1 MKKDL
6 KTLNRS
12 LAIAIAA
19 AMTMTSVPSTLFA
32 ADFTDSD
39 VAVEAVEPE
48 ETEAPVD
55 VEEEPAAEEA
65 TEFSSDAEETEDVF
79 SDHVSEE
86 ATVDTADVQ
95 VGTPGTPAKVTGLY
109 IDTDKIDTDDDY
121 VYPPMLRW
129 NAVDGA
135 YKYEFAVTDAAGNEY
150 AEDAIIDSKTGKYV
164 LEYDYIDNADA
175 MPSYALDYLEGQHA
189 YKISADGSSCEY
201 VYADAEK
208 KVLLRSFSAGQT
220 YNIRVRAV
228 NRYQDP
234 AVPNAAAVDT
244 PGEWS
249 DSVSYTVPATKAAV
263 QLTNLRYASEDEDNL
278 YFAYDG
284 NVTDGYV
291 VGAYTSDPNYANIED
306 YKWVTK
312 WKDSNKTT
320 FSISKRNLESGKTY
334 YLRVINF
341 ANGKY
346 FTDAQGK
353 AVWSNVV
360 AFTYTAKQEDPLK
373 AITGLTMYS
382 ESANGYNFRFDP
394 VLEEDDDEWE
404 LQWSKDPNFVTD
416 VQRDDNGTYVSKYSM
431 ETGATYYVRAIT
443 YKDGIK
449 NREYGTP
456 SNIVTIVK
464 AKEPTAS
471 NLVLAEKKGYGYAF
485 KYTGNIKLPNS
496 GIQVWISKDPGFTNN
511 PSLTNLT
518 TYSDDE
524 DDDEDD
530 GEEQFTL
537 YSSYFEP
544 GYTYYVRIRPYSN
557 DSSLADY
564 NKADKTWYGAFSNTV
579 TVSPKVSDVHVSA
592 EVAST
597 SVALTANA
605 EDPSYA
611 TGYQFQKKVG
621 KKYQNL
627 GKTTDGIYTDKK
639 LTANTA
645 YTYRVR
651 AYYVS
656 EKTGKVSYGAW
667 KTYTT
672 LTWGGNLNLKAVAK
686 GKTSVKLT
694 WNKLKGAQG
703 YEVFRTVTDS
713 YGKSYSADQG
723 STNTYEKWT
732 LVKDIKKASAKTY
745 TVKRL
750 AAGQTYGFK
759 VRAYKVVNGKKYYI
773 ESEDNCTLDF
783 ELKIVS
789 RKQNANGTVRVKWSP
804 VYAGN
809 GYLIEKKNQDT
820 GVWEAYKTITKAATS
835 SFTFPAANGQSDSY
849 RIRAYKNGNPKTYTG
864 DYSVEVDPY
873 LAAPTG
879 VKATVNKAD
888 GSITVKW
895 NPVAGADYYE
905 VHRAT
910 RAAFKYDKDTKTYSY
925 GYTSRLQNWVVDANS
940 KYGYKISKE
949 KLTATTTT
957 DRKVSYVNG
966 DGIEQIRYEGPKAG
980 VKYYYFVVAVKNGTT
995 YQVKD
1000 SSNAIYSGN
1009 SAAAAATVTNVT
1021 VAKTKITSGKATKG
1035 KVTLKWKK
1043 VAGAAGYEV
1052 YRSTKKG
1059 SGYTKLAT
1067 ITKGSTVKLTDKTVK
1082 AGKKYYYKVRA
1093 YKTNEAGVDVYA
1105 AYSAVKT
1112 VKAK

>member
-55 VEEEPAAEEA
+55 VEEEPAVEEA
-65 TEFSSDAEETEDVF
+65 TEFSSDAAETEDVF

-109 IDTDKIDTDDDY
+109 IDTDKDY
-121 VYPPMLRW
+121 VSSPVLRW
-129 NAVDGA
+129 NTVEGA

-150 AEDAIIDSKTGKYV
+150 GYVSTDSKTGKYV
-164 LEYDYIDNADA
+164 FRYASKDWASA
-175 MPSYALDYLEGQHA
+175 MPSYDVTNLAGQYA
-189 YKISADGSSCEY
+189 YKIAADGSDYESI
-201 VYADAEK
+201 YADAEK
-208 KVLLRSFSAGQT
+208 KVLLKSLSAGQT

-234 AVPNAAAVDT
+234 ATPNAEAVET
-244 PGEWS
+244 VGEWS
-249 DSVSYTVPATKAAV
+249 DPVVYAVPATYAPV
-263 QLTNLRYASEDEDNL
+263 QLTNLRYASEDDDNL

-284 NVTDGYV
+284 AVTAGSV
-291 VGAYTSDPNYANIED
+291 HGQYTSDPDYANLYEWEWED
-306 YKWVTK
+306 AYA
-312 WKDSNKTT
+312 DASKTT
-320 FSISKRNLESGKTY
+320 LAISKSDLESGKTY
-334 YLRVINF
+334 YLRVINRV
-341 ANGKY
+341 NGNSL
-346 FTDAQGK
+346 TDAQGK
-353 AVWSNVV
+353 DVWSNVV
-360 AFTYTAKQEDPLK
+360 TFTYTAKQADPLK
-373 AITGLTMYS
+373 TITGLTMYNEGRDS
-382 ESANGYNFRFDP
+382 YSFRFDP
-394 VLEEDDDEWE
+394 VLEEDDKWE

-416 VQRDDNGTYVSKYSM
+416 VQSSAKGTDVSKYSM

-443 YKDGIK
+443 YKYGAKGI
-449 NREYGTP
+449 EYGTP

-471 NLVLAEKKGYGYAF
+471 NLVLAEKTEDGYVF

-496 GIQVWISKDPGFTNN
+496 GIQLWISKDPGFINN
-511 PSLTNLT
+511 PSLTKLRTN
-518 TYSDDE
+518 S
-524 DDDEDD
+524 D

-537 YSSYFEP
+537 YNSYFEP
-544 GYTYYVRIRPYSN
+544 GYTYYVRIRPYSE
-557 DSSLADY
+557 DSSLEDS
-564 NKADKTWYGAFSNTV
+564 NKADETWYGAFSNTV
-579 TVSPKVSDVHVSA
+579 TVSPKVSDVNVTA

-597 SVALTANA
+597 SITLTATA

-627 GKTTDGIYTDKK
+627 GKTTNGIYTDKK
-639 LTANTA
+639 LKPNTA

-672 LTWGGNLNLKAVAK
+672 LTWGGNLNVRAVAK

-723 STNTYEKWT
+723 RTNTYEKWT

-750 AAGQTYGFK
+750 AAGQDYRFK

-773 ESEDNCTLDF
+773 EDEDSCTLDF
-783 ELKIVS
+783 ALWIVS
-789 RKQNANGTVRVKWSP
+789 SKQNANGTLKLTWNP

-809 GYLIEKKNQDT
+809 GYLIEKKNRDT
-820 GVWEAYKTITKAATS
+820 GVWEAYKTITRAATS
-835 SFTFPAANGQSDSY
+835 SFTFPSANGQTDTY
-849 RIRAYKNGNPKTYTG
+849 RIRAYKNGNPKTYTE
-864 DYSVEVDPY
+864 DYSFEVDPY

-905 VHRAT
+905 VYRTT
-910 RAAFKYDKDTKTYSY
+910 RAASTYNKDTKTYSY
-925 GYTSRLQNWVVDANS
+925 SYGYANRLDNWVVDANS
-940 KYGYKISKE
+940 KYGYKVSDE
-949 KLTATTTT
+949 DLTATTTT
-957 DRKVSYVNG
+957 DRKVSYVSG
-966 DGIEQIRYEGPKAG
+966 DGIEQTWYEGPKAG
-980 VKYYYFVVAVKNGTT
+980 VKYYYYVVAVKNGTA
-995 YQVKD
+995 YAVKD
-1000 SSNAIYSGN
+1000 SGKTIESGN

-1093 YKTNEAGVDVYA
+1093 YKANEAGVDVYA
-1105 AYSAVKT
+1105 AYSAAKA

>member
-65 TEFSSDAEETEDVF
+65 TEFSSDAAETEDVF

-95 VGTPGTPAKVTGLY
+95 VGTPGTPAKVTGFY
-109 IDTDKIDTDDDY
+109 IDTDKDY
-121 VYPPMLRW
+121 VSSPMLRW
-129 NAVDGA
+129 NTVEGA

-150 AEDAIIDSKTGKYV
+150 AEDAIKDSKTGKYV
-164 LEYDYIDNADA
+164 LAYDYVNDTNAL
-175 MPSYALDYLEGQHA
+175 PSYALQTLASYSQHA
-189 YKISADGSSCEY
+189 YKISADGSSYEY

-249 DSVSYTVPATKAAV
+249 DPVSYTVPATKAPV

-284 NVTDGYV
+284 NVTDGNV
-291 VGAYTSDPNYANIED
+291 EGRYTSDPNYANLED
-306 YKWVTK
+306 WEWEDVYA
-312 WKDSNKTT
+312 DASDTT
-320 FSISKRNLESGKTY
+320 LAISKSDLESGKTY
-334 YLRVINF
+334 YLRVINRV
-341 ANGKY
+341 NDKY

-360 AFTYTAKQEDPLK
+360 AFTYTAKQADPLK
-373 AITGLTMYS
+373 TITGLTMYNEDRS
-382 ESANGYNFRFDP
+382 SYSFRFDP
-394 VLEEDDDEWE
+394 VLEKDDKWE

-416 VQRDDNGTYVSKYSM
+416 VQSSDKGTYVSKYSM

-443 YKDGIK
+443 YKYGTKGI
-449 NREYGTP
+449 EYGTP

-471 NLVLAEKKGYGYAF
+471 NLVLTEKTRDGYVF
-485 KYTGNIKLPNS
+485 KYTGNIKLPYS
-496 GIQVWISKDPGFTNN
+496 GIQLWISKDPGFTNN
-511 PSLTNLT
+511 PSLTKLRKN
-518 TYSDDE
+518 S
-524 DDDEDD
+524 D

-537 YSSYFEP
+537 YNSYFEP
-544 GYTYYVRIRPYSN
+544 GYTYYVRIRPYSE
-557 DSSLADY
+557 DSSLEDS
-564 NKADKTWYGAFSNTV
+564 NKADETWYGAFSNTV
-579 TVSPKVSDVHVSA
+579 TVSPKVSDVYVSA

-597 SVALTANA
+597 SITLTANA
-605 EDPSYA
+605 KDSYYA

-672 LTWGGNLNLKAVAK
+672 LTWGGNLNLQAVAK

-723 STNTYEKWT
+723 RTNTYEKWT

-750 AAGQTYGFK
+750 AAGQDYRFK

-773 ESEDNCTLDF
+773 EDEYSCTLDF
-783 ELKIVS
+783 EIGELS
-789 RKQNANGTVRVKWSP
+789 MKQNANGTVRVKWNP

-820 GVWEAYKTITKAATS
+820 GVWEVYKTITRAATS
-835 SFTFPAANGQSDSY
+835 SFTFPAANGQTDTY
-849 RIRAYKNGNPKTYTG
+849 RIRAYKNGNPKTYTE
-864 DYSVEVDPY
+864 DYSFEVNPY

-905 VHRAT
+905 VYRTT
-910 RAAFKYDKDTKTYSY
+910 RAAYAYNKDTKTYSY
-925 GYTSRLQNWVVDANS
+925 AYANKLDNWVVDANS
-940 KYGYKISKE
+940 KYGYKVSDE

-966 DGIEQIRYEGPKAG
+966 DGIEQTWYEGPKAG
-980 VKYYYFVVAVKNGTT
+980 VKYYYYVVAFKNGTA
-995 YQVKD
+995 YAVKD
-1000 SSNAIYSGN
+1000 SGNTIESGN

>member
-65 TEFSSDAEETEDVF
+65 TEFSSDAAETEDVF

-95 VGTPGTPAKVTGLY
+95 VGTPGTPAKVNGFY
-109 IDTDKIDTDDDY
+109 IDTDKDY
-121 VYPPMLRW
+121 VFSPMLRW
-129 NAVDGA
+129 NTVEGA
-135 YKYEFAVTDAAGNEY
+135 YKYEFAITDAAGNEY

-164 LEYDYIDNADA
+164 LEYDYTDYTYA
-175 MPSYALDYLEGQHA
+175 MPSYNLSNLEGQYA
-189 YKISADGSSCEY
+189 YKISADGSSYES

-208 KVLLRSFSAGQT
+208 KVLLKSLSAGQT

-249 DSVSYTVPATKAAV
+249 DPVSYTVPATKAPV

-284 NVTDGYV
+284 NVTNGYV
-291 VGAYTSDPNYANIED
+291 EGRYTSDPNYANIED
-306 YKWVTK
+306 WEWDYESTS
-312 WKDSNKTT
+312 DDDATLA
-320 FSISKRNLESGKTY
+320 ISKSKLESGKTY
-334 YLRVINF
+334 YLRVINY

-360 AFTYTAKQEDPLK
+360 AFTYTAKQADPLK
-373 AITGLTMYS
+373 TITGLTMYNEERS
-382 ESANGYNFRFDP
+382 SYSFRFDP
-394 VLEEDDDEWE
+394 VLEKDDKWE

-416 VQRDDNGTYVSKYSM
+416 VQSSDEGTYVSKYSM

-443 YKDGIK
+443 YKYGTKGI
-449 NREYGTP
+449 EYGTP

-471 NLVLAEKKGYGYAF
+471 NLVLAEKTEDGYVF

-496 GIQVWISKDPGFTNN
+496 GIQLWISKDPGFTNN
-511 PSLTNLT
+511 PSLTKLR
-518 TYSDDE
+518 TYS
-524 DDDEDD
+524 D

-537 YSSYFEP
+537 YNSYLEP
-544 GYTYYVRIRPYSN
+544 GYTYYVRIRPYSE
-557 DSSLADY
+557 DSSLKDS
-564 NKADKTWYGAFSNTV
+564 NKADETWYGAFSNTV
-579 TVSPKVSDVHVSA
+579 TVSPKVSDVYVSA

-605 EDPSYA
+605 KDSYYA

-621 KKYQNL
+621 KKYRNL
-627 GKTTDGIYTDKK
+627 GKTTNGIYTDKK
-639 LTANTA
+639 LKPNTA

-656 EKTGKVSYGAW
+656 EKTGKTSYGAW

-723 STNTYEKWT
+723 RTNTYEKWT

-750 AAGQTYGFK
+750 AAGQDYRFK

-773 ESEDNCTLDF
+773 EDEYSCTLDF
-783 ELKIVS
+783 EIGELS
-789 RKQNANGTVRVKWSP
+789 MKQNANGTVRVKWNP

-820 GVWEAYKTITKAATS
+820 GVWEAYKTITRAATS
-835 SFTFPAANGQSDSY
+835 SFTFPAANGQTDTY
-849 RIRAYKNGNPKTYTG
+849 RIRAYKNGNPKTYTE
-864 DYSVEVDPY
+864 DYSFEVDPY

-905 VHRAT
+905 VYRTT
-910 RAAFKYDKDTKTYSY
+910 RAAYAYNKDTKTYSY
-925 GYTSRLQNWVVDANS
+925 AYGNPLENWVVDANS
-940 KYGYKISKE
+940 KYGYKVSDE
-949 KLTATTTT
+949 DLTATTTT

-966 DGIEQIRYEGPKAG
+966 DGIEQTWYEGPKAG
-980 VKYYYFVVAVKNGTT
+980 VKYYYYVVAVKNGTA
-995 YQVKD
+995 YKVKD
-1000 SSNAIYSGN
+1000 SGNTIKSGN

-1021 VAKTKITSGKATKG
+1021 VAKTKITSGKARKG

-1093 YKTNEAGVDVYA
+1093 YKANEAGVDVYA
-1105 AYSAVKT
+1105 AYSAAKA

>member
-1 MKKDL
+1 
-6 KTLNRS
+6 
-12 LAIAIAA
+12 
-19 AMTMTSVPSTLFA
+19 
-32 ADFTDSD
+32 
-39 VAVEAVEPE
+39 
-48 ETEAPVD
+48 
-55 VEEEPAAEEA
+55 
-65 TEFSSDAEETEDVF
+65 
-79 SDHVSEE
+79 
-86 ATVDTADVQ
+86 
-95 VGTPGTPAKVTGLY
+95 
-109 IDTDKIDTDDDY
+109 
-121 VYPPMLRW
+121 
-129 NAVDGA
+129 
-135 YKYEFAVTDAAGNEY
+135 
-150 AEDAIIDSKTGKYV
+150 
-164 LEYDYIDNADA
+164 
-175 MPSYALDYLEGQHA
+175 
-189 YKISADGSSCEY
+189 
-201 VYADAEK
+201 
-208 KVLLRSFSAGQT
+208 
-220 YNIRVRAV
+220 
-228 NRYQDP
+228 
-234 AVPNAAAVDT
+234 
-244 PGEWS
+244 
-249 DSVSYTVPATKAAV
+249 
-263 QLTNLRYASEDEDNL
+263 
-278 YFAYDG
+278 
-284 NVTDGYV
+284 
-291 VGAYTSDPNYANIED
+291 
-306 YKWVTK
+306 
-312 WKDSNKTT
+312 
-320 FSISKRNLESGKTY
+320 
-334 YLRVINF
+334 
-341 ANGKY
+341 
-346 FTDAQGK
+346 
-353 AVWSNVV
+353 
-360 AFTYTAKQEDPLK
+360 
-373 AITGLTMYS
+373 
-382 ESANGYNFRFDP
+382 
-394 VLEEDDDEWE
+394 
-404 LQWSKDPNFVTD
+404 
-416 VQRDDNGTYVSKYSM
+416 M

-443 YKDGIK
+443 YKYGTKGI
-449 NREYGTP
+449 EYGTP

-471 NLVLAEKKGYGYAF
+471 NLVLTEKTRDGYVF
-485 KYTGNIKLPNS
+485 KYTGNIKLPYS
-496 GIQVWISKDPGFTNN
+496 GIQLWISKDPGFTNN
-511 PSLTNLT
+511 PSLTKLRKN
-518 TYSDDE
+518 S
-524 DDDEDD
+524 D

-537 YSSYFEP
+537 YNSYFEP
-544 GYTYYVRIRPYSN
+544 GYTYYVRIRPYSE
-557 DSSLADY
+557 DSSLEDS
-564 NKADKTWYGAFSNTV
+564 NKADETWYGAFSNTV
-579 TVSPKVSDVHVSA
+579 TVSPKVSDVYVSA

-597 SVALTANA
+597 SITLTANA
-605 EDPSYA
+605 KDSYYA

-656 EKTGKVSYGAW
+656 EKTGKTSYGAW

-723 STNTYEKWT
+723 RTNTYEKWT

-750 AAGQTYGFK
+750 AAGQDYRFK

-773 ESEDNCTLDF
+773 EDEYSCTLDF
-783 ELKIVS
+783 EIGELS
-789 RKQNANGTVRVKWSP
+789 MKQNANGTVRVKWNP

-820 GVWEAYKTITKAATS
+820 GVWEVYKTITRAATS
-835 SFTFPAANGQSDSY
+835 SFTFPAANGQTDTY
-849 RIRAYKNGNPKTYTG
+849 RIRAYKNGNPKTYTE
-864 DYSVEVDPY
+864 DYSFEVDPY

-905 VHRAT
+905 VYRTT
-910 RAAFKYDKDTKTYSY
+910 RAASTYNKDTKTYSY
-925 GYTSRLQNWVVDANS
+925 SYGYANRLDNWVVDANS
-940 KYGYKISKE
+940 KYGYKVSDE
-949 KLTATTTT
+949 DLTATTTT

-966 DGIEQIRYEGPKAG
+966 NGIEQTRYEGPKAG
-980 VKYYYFVVAVKNGTT
+980 VKYYYYVVAVKNGTA
-995 YQVKD
+995 YAVKD
-1000 SSNAIYSGN
+1000 SGKTIESGN

>member
-1 MKKDL
+1 D
-6 KTLNRS
+6 
-12 LAIAIAA
+12 
-19 AMTMTSVPSTLFA
+19 
-32 ADFTDSD
+32 
-39 VAVEAVEPE
+39 
-48 ETEAPVD
+48 
-55 VEEEPAAEEA
+55 
-65 TEFSSDAEETEDVF
+65 
-79 SDHVSEE
+79 
-86 ATVDTADVQ
+86 
-95 VGTPGTPAKVTGLY
+95 
-109 IDTDKIDTDDDY
+109 DK
-121 VYPPMLRW
+121 
-129 NAVDGA
+129 
-135 YKYEFAVTDAAGNEY
+135 
-150 AEDAIIDSKTGKYV
+150 
-164 LEYDYIDNADA
+164 
-175 MPSYALDYLEGQHA
+175 
-189 YKISADGSSCEY
+189 
-201 VYADAEK
+201 
-208 KVLLRSFSAGQT
+208 
-220 YNIRVRAV
+220 
-228 NRYQDP
+228 
-234 AVPNAAAVDT
+234 
-244 PGEWS
+244 
-249 DSVSYTVPATKAAV
+249 
-263 QLTNLRYASEDEDNL
+263 
-278 YFAYDG
+278 
-284 NVTDGYV
+284 
-291 VGAYTSDPNYANIED
+291 
-306 YKWVTK
+306 
-312 WKDSNKTT
+312 
-320 FSISKRNLESGKTY
+320 
-334 YLRVINF
+334 
-341 ANGKY
+341 
-346 FTDAQGK
+346 
-353 AVWSNVV
+353 
-360 AFTYTAKQEDPLK
+360 
-373 AITGLTMYS
+373 
-382 ESANGYNFRFDP
+382 
-394 VLEEDDDEWE
+394 WE

-416 VQRDDNGTYVSKYSM
+416 VQSSDKGTYVSKYSM

-443 YKDGIK
+443 YKYGAKGI
-449 NREYGTP
+449 EYGTP

-471 NLVLAEKKGYGYAF
+471 NLVLAEKTRDGYIF

-496 GIQVWISKDPGFTNN
+496 GIQLWISKDPGFTNN
-511 PSLTNLT
+511 PSLTKLRKN
-518 TYSDDE
+518 S
-524 DDDEDD
+524 D

-537 YSSYFEP
+537 YNSYFEP
-544 GYTYYVRIRPYSN
+544 GHTYYVRIRPYSE
-557 DSSLADY
+557 DSSLEDS
-564 NKADKTWYGAFSNTV
+564 NKADETWYGAFSNTV
-579 TVSPKVSDVHVSA
+579 TVSPKVSDVNVTA

-597 SVALTANA
+597 SVALTATA

-645 YTYRVR
+645 YSYRVR

-723 STNTYEKWT
+723 RTNTYEKWT

-750 AAGQTYGFK
+750 AAGQDYRFK

-773 ESEDNCTLDF
+773 ESEDSCTLDF
-783 ELKIVS
+783 ALWIVS
-789 RKQNANGTVRVKWSP
+789 SKQNANGTLKLTWNP

-820 GVWEAYKTITKAATS
+820 GVWEAYKTITRAATS
-835 SFTFPAANGQSDSY
+835 SFTFPAANGQTDTY
-849 RIRAYKNGNPKTYTG
+849 RIRAYKNGNPKTYTE
-864 DYSVEVDPY
+864 DYSFEVDPY

-905 VHRAT
+905 VYRTT
-910 RAAFKYDKDTKTYSY
+910 RAASTYNKDTKTYSY
-925 GYTSRLQNWVVDANS
+925 SYGYANRLDNWVVDANS
-940 KYGYKISKE
+940 KYGYKVSDE

-966 DGIEQIRYEGPKAG
+966 NGIEQTWYEGPKAG
-980 VKYYYFVVAVKNGTT
+980 VKYYYYVVAVKNGTA
-995 YQVKD
+995 YAVKD
-1000 SSNAIYSGN
+1000 SGKTIESGN

>member
-55 VEEEPAAEEA
+55 VEEEPAVEEA

-109 IDTDKIDTDDDY
+109 VDTVDTDKDD
-121 VYPPMLRW
+121 VYSPMLRW

-150 AEDAIIDSKTGKYV
+150 AEDAIKDSKTGKYV

-189 YKISADGSSCEY
+189 YKISADGFSYESA
-201 VYADAEK
+201 YADAEK

-234 AVPNAAAVDT
+234 ATPNAEAVET
-244 PGEWS
+244 VGEWS
-249 DSVSYTVPATKAAV
+249 DPVSYTVPATKAPV

-284 NVTDGYV
+284 NVTEGYV
-291 VGAYTSDPNYANIED
+291 VGAYTSDPNYANLEVGE
-306 YKWVTK
+306 WVYESTSA
-312 WKDSNKTT
+312 DHATLA
-320 FSISKRNLESGKTY
+320 ISKSDLESGKTY
-334 YLRVINF
+334 YLRVINY

-353 AVWSNVV
+353 EVWSNVV
-360 AFTYTAKQEDPLK
+360 AFTYTAKQADPLK
-373 AITGLTMYS
+373 TITGLTLYNEEVSGYS
-382 ESANGYNFRFDP
+382 FRFDP
-394 VLEEDDDEWE
+394 VLEKDDKWE

-416 VQRDDNGTYVSKYSM
+416 VQSSDNGTYVSKYFM

-443 YKDGIK
+443 YKYGIK

-471 NLVLAEKKGYGYAF
+471 NLVLAEKKGYGYVF

-496 GIQVWISKDPGFTNN
+496 GIQMWISKDPGFTNN

-518 TYSDDE
+518 TYFVDE

-557 DSSLADY
+557 DSSLKDS
-564 NKADKTWYGAFSNTV
+564 NKADETWYGAFSNTV
-579 TVSPKVSDVHVSA
+579 TVSPKVSDVYVSA

-627 GKTTDGIYTDKK
+627 GKNTDGVYTDKK
-639 LTANTA
+639 LKPNTA

-672 LTWGGNLNLKAVAK
+672 LTWGGTLYVRAVAK

-703 YEVFRTVTDS
+703 YEVLRTVTDS
-713 YGKSYSADQG
+713 FGKSYSADQG
-723 STNTYEKWT
+723 RTNSYEKWI

-750 AAGQTYGFK
+750 AAGQNYRFK

-773 ESEDNCTLDF
+773 ESEDYCTLDF
-783 ELKIVS
+783 ELQIVS

-820 GVWEAYKTITKAATS
+820 DVWEAYKTITKAATS
-835 SFTFPAANGQSDSY
+835 SFTFPAANGQSDFY

-864 DYSVEVDPY
+864 DYEFRVDPY

-905 VHRAT
+905 VYRTT
-910 RAAFKYDKDTKTYSY
+910 RAASTYNKDTKTYSY
-925 GYTSRLQNWVVDANS
+925 PYGDELDNWVVDANS

-980 VKYYYFVVAVKNGTT
+980 VKYYYYVVAVKNGTA

-1000 SSNAIYSGN
+1000 SGKTIESGN

-1021 VAKTKITSGKATKG
+1021 VAKTKITSGKARKG

>member
-1 MKKDL
+1 MGWA
-6 KTLNRS
+6 S
-12 LAIAIAA
+12 
-19 AMTMTSVPSTLFA
+19 
-32 ADFTDSD
+32 
-39 VAVEAVEPE
+39 
-48 ETEAPVD
+48 
-55 VEEEPAAEEA
+55 
-65 TEFSSDAEETEDVF
+65 
-79 SDHVSEE
+79 
-86 ATVDTADVQ
+86 
-95 VGTPGTPAKVTGLY
+95 
-109 IDTDKIDTDDDY
+109 
-121 VYPPMLRW
+121 
-129 NAVDGA
+129 
-135 YKYEFAVTDAAGNEY
+135 
-150 AEDAIIDSKTGKYV
+150 
-164 LEYDYIDNADA
+164 A
-175 MPSYALDYLEGQHA
+175 MPSYDVTDLAGQYA
-189 YKISADGSSCEY
+189 YKIAADGSDYESI
-201 VYADAEK
+201 YADAEK
-208 KVLLRSFSAGQT
+208 KVLLKSLSAGQT

-234 AVPNAAAVDT
+234 ATPNAEAVET
-244 PGEWS
+244 VGEWS
-249 DSVSYTVPATKAAV
+249 DPVAYAVPATYAPV
-263 QLTNLRYASEDEDNL
+263 QLTNLRYASEDDDNL

-284 NVTDGYV
+284 AVTAGSV
-291 VGAYTSDPNYANIED
+291 HGQYTSDPDYANLYEWEWED
-306 YKWVTK
+306 VYA
-312 WKDSNKTT
+312 DASKTT
-320 FSISKRNLESGKTY
+320 LAISKSDLESGKTY
-334 YLRVINF
+334 YLRVINRV
-341 ANGKY
+341 NGNSL
-346 FTDAQGK
+346 TDAQGK
-353 AVWSNVV
+353 DVWSNVI
-360 AFTYTAKQEDPLK
+360 AFTYTAKQADPLK
-373 AITGLTMYS
+373 TITGLTMYKEDQYS
-382 ESANGYNFRFDP
+382 YSFRFDP
-394 VLEEDDDEWE
+394 VLEGDDHWE

-416 VQRDDNGTYVSKYSM
+416 VYRDDDNGTYVSKYSM

-443 YKDGIK
+443 YKYGAKGI
-449 NREYGTP
+449 EYGTP

-471 NLVLAEKKGYGYAF
+471 NLVLAEKTEDGYVF
-485 KYTGNIKLPNS
+485 KYTGNIKLQNS
-496 GIQVWISKDPGFTNN
+496 GIQLWISKDPGFTNN
-511 PSLTNLT
+511 PSLTKLRTN
-518 TYSDDE
+518 S
-524 DDDEDD
+524 D

-537 YSSYFEP
+537 YNSYFEP
-544 GYTYYVRIRPYSN
+544 GYTYYVRIRPYSE
-557 DSSLADY
+557 DSSLEDS
-564 NKADKTWYGAFSNTV
+564 NKADETWYGAFSNTV
-579 TVSPKVSDVHVSA
+579 TVSPKVSDVNVTA

-597 SVALTANA
+597 SITLTANA
-605 EDPSYA
+605 EDFYYA

-627 GKTTDGIYTDKK
+627 GKTTNGIYTDKK
-639 LTANTA
+639 LKPNTA

-672 LTWGGNLNLKAVAK
+672 LTWGGNLNVRAVAK

-723 STNTYEKWT
+723 RTNTYEKWT

-750 AAGQTYGFK
+750 AAGQDYRFK

-773 ESEDNCTLDF
+773 ESEDSCTLDF
-783 ELKIVS
+783 ALWIVS
-789 RKQNANGTVRVKWSP
+789 SKQNANGTLKLTWNP

-820 GVWEAYKTITKAATS
+820 GVWEAYKTITRAATS
-835 SFTFPAANGQSDSY
+835 SFTFPAANGQTDTY
-849 RIRAYKNGNPKTYTG
+849 RIRAYKNGNPKTYTE
-864 DYSVEVDPY
+864 DYSFEVDPY

-905 VHRAT
+905 VYRTT
-910 RAAFKYDKDTKTYSY
+910 RAASTYNKDTKTYSY
-925 GYTSRLQNWVVDANS
+925 SYGYANRLDNWVVDANS
-940 KYGYKISKE
+940 KYGYKVSDE
-949 KLTATTTT
+949 DLTATTTT

-966 DGIEQIRYEGPKAG
+966 NGIEQTWYEGPKAG
-980 VKYYYFVVAVKNGTT
+980 VKYYYYVVAVKNGTA
-995 YQVKD
+995 YAVKD
-1000 SSNAIYSGN
+1000 SGKTIESGN

-1093 YKTNEAGVDVYA
+1093 YKANEAGVDVYA
-1105 AYSAVKT
+1105 AYSAAKA

>member
-95 VGTPGTPAKVTGLY
+95 VGTPGTPAKVNGFY
-109 IDTDKIDTDDDY
+109 IDTDKDY
-121 VYPPMLRW
+121 VFSPMLRW
-129 NAVDGA
+129 NTVEGA
-135 YKYEFAVTDAAGNEY
+135 YKYEFAITDAAGNEY

-164 LEYDYIDNADA
+164 LEYDYTDYTYA
-175 MPSYALDYLEGQHA
+175 MPSYNLSNLEGQYA
-189 YKISADGSSCEY
+189 YKISADGSSYES

-208 KVLLRSFSAGQT
+208 KVLLKSLSAGQT

-249 DSVSYTVPATKAAV
+249 DPVSYTVPATKAPV
-263 QLTNLRYASEDEDNL
+263 QLTNLRYASEDEDKL
-278 YFAYDG
+278 YFAFDG
-284 NVTDGYV
+284 NVTNGYV
-291 VGAYTSDPNYANIED
+291 EGRYTSDPNYANIED
-306 YKWVTK
+306 WEWDYESTS
-312 WKDSNKTT
+312 DDDATLA
-320 FSISKRNLESGKTY
+320 ISKSKLESGKTY
-334 YLRVINF
+334 YLRVINY

-373 AITGLTMYS
+373 TITGLTMYNEERS
-382 ESANGYNFRFDP
+382 SYSFRFDP
-394 VLEEDDDEWE
+394 VLEKDDKWE

-416 VQRDDNGTYVSKYSM
+416 VQSSDEGTYVSKYSM

-443 YKDGIK
+443 YKYGTKGI
-449 NREYGTP
+449 EYGTP

-471 NLVLAEKKGYGYAF
+471 NLVLAEKTRDGYVF

-496 GIQVWISKDPGFTNN
+496 GIQLWISKDPGFTNN
-511 PSLTNLT
+511 PSLTKLR
-518 TYSDDE
+518 TYS
-524 DDDEDD
+524 D

-537 YSSYFEP
+537 YNSYLEP
-544 GYTYYVRIRPYSN
+544 GYTYYVRIRPYSE
-557 DSSLADY
+557 DSSLKDS
-564 NKADKTWYGAFSNTV
+564 NKADETWYGAFSNTV
-579 TVSPKVSDVHVSA
+579 TVSPKVSDVYVSA

-597 SVALTANA
+597 SITLTANA
-605 EDPSYA
+605 KDSYYA

-621 KKYQNL
+621 KKYRNL
-627 GKTTDGIYTDKK
+627 GKTTNGIYTDKK

-672 LTWGGNLNLKAVAK
+672 LTWGGNLNLQAVAK

-723 STNTYEKWT
+723 RTNTYEKWT

-750 AAGQTYGFK
+750 AAGQDYRFK

-773 ESEDNCTLDF
+773 EDEYSCTLDF
-783 ELKIVS
+783 EIGELS
-789 RKQNANGTVRVKWSP
+789 MKQNANGTVRVKWNP

-820 GVWEAYKTITKAATS
+820 GVWEAYKTITRAATS
-835 SFTFPAANGQSDSY
+835 SFTFPAANGQTDTY
-849 RIRAYKNGNPKTYTG
+849 RIRAYKNGNPKTYTE
-864 DYSVEVDPY
+864 DYSFEVDPY

-905 VHRAT
+905 VYRTT
-910 RAAFKYDKDTKTYSY
+910 RAAYAYNKDTKTYSY
-925 GYTSRLQNWVVDANS
+925 AYANKLDNWVIDANS
-940 KYGYKISKE
+940 KYGYKVSDE

-966 DGIEQIRYEGPKAG
+966 DGIEQTWYEGPKAG
-980 VKYYYFVVAVKNGTT
+980 VKYYYYVVAFKNGTA
-995 YQVKD
+995 YAVKD
-1000 SSNAIYSGN
+1000 SGNTIESGN

-1021 VAKTKITSGKATKG
+1021 VAKTKITSSKARKG

>member
-1 MKKDL
+1 M
-6 KTLNRS
+6 
-12 LAIAIAA
+12 A
-19 AMTMTSVPSTLFA
+19 
-32 ADFTDSD
+32 
-39 VAVEAVEPE
+39 
-48 ETEAPVD
+48 
-55 VEEEPAAEEA
+55 
-65 TEFSSDAEETEDVF
+65 
-79 SDHVSEE
+79 
-86 ATVDTADVQ
+86 
-95 VGTPGTPAKVTGLY
+95 
-109 IDTDKIDTDDDY
+109 
-121 VYPPMLRW
+121 
-129 NAVDGA
+129 
-135 YKYEFAVTDAAGNEY
+135 
-150 AEDAIIDSKTGKYV
+150 
-164 LEYDYIDNADA
+164 
-175 MPSYALDYLEGQHA
+175 
-189 YKISADGSSCEY
+189 
-201 VYADAEK
+201 
-208 KVLLRSFSAGQT
+208 
-220 YNIRVRAV
+220 
-228 NRYQDP
+228 
-234 AVPNAAAVDT
+234 
-244 PGEWS
+244 
-249 DSVSYTVPATKAAV
+249 
-263 QLTNLRYASEDEDNL
+263 
-278 YFAYDG
+278 
-284 NVTDGYV
+284 
-291 VGAYTSDPNYANIED
+291 
-306 YKWVTK
+306 
-312 WKDSNKTT
+312 
-320 FSISKRNLESGKTY
+320 ISKSDLESGKTY
-334 YLRVINF
+334 YLRVINRV
-341 ANGKY
+341 NGNSL
-346 FTDAQGK
+346 TDAQGK
-353 AVWSNVV
+353 DVWSNVI
-360 AFTYTAKQEDPLK
+360 AFTYTAKQADPLK
-373 AITGLTMYS
+373 TITGLTMYKEDQYS
-382 ESANGYNFRFDP
+382 YSFRFDP
-394 VLEEDDDEWE
+394 VLEGDDHWE

-416 VQRDDNGTYVSKYSM
+416 VYRDDDNGTYVSKYSM

-443 YKDGIK
+443 YKYGAKGI
-449 NREYGTP
+449 EYGTP

-471 NLVLAEKKGYGYAF
+471 NLVLAEKTEDGYVF
-485 KYTGNIKLPNS
+485 KYTGNIKLQNS
-496 GIQVWISKDPGFTNN
+496 GIQLWISKDPGFTNN
-511 PSLTNLT
+511 PSLTKLRTN
-518 TYSDDE
+518 S
-524 DDDEDD
+524 D

-537 YSSYFEP
+537 YNSYFEP
-544 GYTYYVRIRPYSN
+544 GYTYYVRIRPYSE
-557 DSSLADY
+557 DSSLEDS
-564 NKADKTWYGAFSNTV
+564 NKADETWYGAFSNTV
-579 TVSPKVSDVHVSA
+579 TVSPKVSDVNVTA

-597 SVALTANA
+597 SITLTANA
-605 EDPSYA
+605 EDFYYA

-627 GKTTDGIYTDKK
+627 GKTTNGIYTDKK
-639 LTANTA
+639 LKPNTA

-656 EKTGKVSYGAW
+656 EKTGKTSYGAW

-672 LTWGGNLNLKAVAK
+672 LTWGGNLNVRAVAK

-723 STNTYEKWT
+723 RTNTYEKWT

-750 AAGQTYGFK
+750 AAGQDYRFK

-773 ESEDNCTLDF
+773 EDEDSCTLDF
-783 ELKIVS
+783 ALWTVS
-789 RKQNANGTVRVKWSP
+789 SKQNANGTLKLTWNP

-820 GVWEAYKTITKAATS
+820 GVWEAYKTITRAATS
-835 SFTFPAANGQSDSY
+835 SFTFPAANGQTDTY
-849 RIRAYKNGNPKTYTG
+849 RIRAYKNGNPKTYTE
-864 DYSVEVDPY
+864 DYSFEVDPY

-905 VHRAT
+905 VYRTT
-910 RAAFKYDKDTKTYSY
+910 RAAYAYNKDTKTYLY
-925 GYTSRLQNWVVDANS
+925 ANANPLDNWVVDANS
-940 KYGYKISKE
+940 KYGYKISDE
-949 KLTATTTT
+949 DLTATTTT

-966 DGIEQIRYEGPKAG
+966 NGIEQTWYEGPKAG
-980 VKYYYFVVAVKNGTT
+980 VKYYYYVVAVKNGTA
-995 YQVKD
+995 YKVKD
-1000 SSNAIYSGN
+1000 SGYTIESGN

-1093 YKTNEAGVDVYA
+1093 YKANEAGVDVYA

>member
-109 IDTDKIDTDDDY
+109 IDTDKDY
-121 VYPPMLRW
+121 VHFPTLCW
-129 NAVDGA
+129 NTVEGA

-150 AEDAIIDSKTGKYV
+150 GYVSTDSKTGKYV
-164 LEYDYIDNADA
+164 FRYASMGWASA
-175 MPSYALDYLEGQHA
+175 MPSYDVTNLAGQYA
-189 YKISADGSSCEY
+189 YKIAADGSDYESI
-201 VYADAEK
+201 YADAEK
-208 KVLLRSFSAGQT
+208 KVLLKSLSAGQT

-234 AVPNAAAVDT
+234 ATPNAEAVET
-244 PGEWS
+244 VGEWS
-249 DSVSYTVPATKAAV
+249 DPVAYAVPATYAPV
-263 QLTNLRYASEDEDNL
+263 QLTNLRYASEDDDNL

-284 NVTDGYV
+284 AVTAGSV
-291 VGAYTSDPNYANIED
+291 HGQYTSDPDYANLYEGEWED
-306 YKWVTK
+306 VYA
-312 WKDSNKTT
+312 DASKTT
-320 FSISKRNLESGKTY
+320 LAISKSDLESGKTY
-334 YLRVINF
+334 YLRVINRV
-341 ANGKY
+341 NGNSL
-346 FTDAQGK
+346 TDAQGK
-353 AVWSNVV
+353 DVWSNVI
-360 AFTYTAKQEDPLK
+360 AFTYTAKQADPLK
-373 AITGLTMYS
+373 TITGLTMYKEDQYS
-382 ESANGYNFRFDP
+382 YSFRFDP
-394 VLEEDDDEWE
+394 VLEEDDHWE

-416 VQRDDNGTYVSKYSM
+416 VYRDDDNGTYVSKYSM

-443 YKDGIK
+443 YKYGAKGI
-449 NREYGTP
+449 EYGTP

-471 NLVLAEKKGYGYAF
+471 NLVLAEKTEDGYVF
-485 KYTGNIKLPNS
+485 KYTGNIKLQNS
-496 GIQVWISKDPGFTNN
+496 GIQLWVSKDPGFTNN
-511 PSLTNLT
+511 LSLTKQPI
-518 TYSDDE
+518 YFDDE
-524 DDDEDD
+524 
-530 GEEQFTL
+530 EQVTL
-537 YSSYFEP
+537 DNSELEP

-557 DSSLADY
+557 DNSLADF
-564 NKADKTWYGAFSNTV
+564 NKADPTWYGAFSNTV
-579 TVSPKVSDVHVSA
+579 TVSPKVSDVRIDA

-597 SVALTANA
+597 SITLTANA
-605 EDPSYA
+605 QDSSYA

-621 KKYQNL
+621 KKYRNL
-627 GKTTDGIYTDKK
+627 GKTTNGIYTDKK
-639 LTANTA
+639 LKPNTA

-656 EKTGKVSYGAW
+656 EKTGKTSYGAW

-703 YEVFRTVTDS
+703 YEVLRTVTDS
-713 YGKSYSADQG
+713 YGKSFSADQG

-750 AAGQTYGFK
+750 AAGQDYGFK

-773 ESEDNCTLDF
+773 EGEDSCTLDF
-783 ELKIVS
+783 ALRIVS
-789 RKQNANGTVRVKWSP
+789 KKQNANGTLKLTWNP

-809 GYLIEKKNQDT
+809 GYLIEKQNRDT
-820 GVWEAYKTITKAATS
+820 DVWEAYKTITRAATS
-835 SFTFPAANGQSDSY
+835 SFTFPAANGQTDYY
-849 RIRAYKNGNPKTYTG
+849 RIRAYKNGNPKTYTSA
-864 DYSVEVDPY
+864 YEFRVNPY

-905 VHRAT
+905 VYRTT
-910 RAAFKYDKDTKTYSY
+910 RAAYGYDKDTKTYLY
-925 GYTSRLQNWVVDANS
+925 ANANPLDNWVVDANS
-940 KYGYKISKE
+940 KYGYKISDE
-949 KLTATTTT
+949 DLTATTTT
-957 DRKVSYVNG
+957 DRKVSYVSG
-966 DGIEQIRYEGPKAG
+966 DGIEQTRYEGPKAG
-980 VKYYYFVVAVKNGTT
+980 VKYYYYVVAVKNGTA
-995 YQVKD
+995 YAVKD
-1000 SSNAIYSGN
+1000 SGKTIESGN

>member
-65 TEFSSDAEETEDVF
+65 TEFSSDAAETEDVF

-109 IDTDKIDTDDDY
+109 IDTDKDY
-121 VYPPMLRW
+121 VHSPTLRW
-129 NAVDGA
+129 NTVEGA

-150 AEDAIIDSKTGKYV
+150 GYVSTDSKTGKYV
-164 LEYDYIDNADA
+164 FRYASMGWASA
-175 MPSYALDYLEGQHA
+175 MPSYDVTDLAGQYA
-189 YKISADGSSCEY
+189 YKIAADGSDYESI
-201 VYADAEK
+201 YADAEK
-208 KVLLRSFSAGQT
+208 KVLLKSLSAGQT

-234 AVPNAAAVDT
+234 ATPNAEAVET
-244 PGEWS
+244 VGEWS
-249 DSVSYTVPATKAAV
+249 DPVAYAVPATYAPV
-263 QLTNLRYASEDEDNL
+263 QLTNLRYASEDDDNL

-284 NVTDGYV
+284 AVTAGSV
-291 VGAYTSDPNYANIED
+291 HGQYTSDPDYANLYEWEWED
-306 YKWVTK
+306 VYA
-312 WKDSNKTT
+312 DASKTT
-320 FSISKRNLESGKTY
+320 LAISKSDLESGKTY
-334 YLRVINF
+334 YLRVINRV
-341 ANGKY
+341 NGNSL
-346 FTDAQGK
+346 TDAQGK
-353 AVWSNVV
+353 DVWSNVV
-360 AFTYTAKQEDPLK
+360 TFTYTAKQADPLK
-373 AITGLTMYS
+373 TITGLTMYKEDQYS
-382 ESANGYNFRFDP
+382 YSFRFDP
-394 VLEEDDDEWE
+394 VLEGDDHWE

-416 VQRDDNGTYVSKYSM
+416 VYRDDDNGTYVSKYSM

-443 YKDGIK
+443 YKYGAKGI
-449 NREYGTP
+449 EYGTP

-471 NLVLAEKKGYGYAF
+471 NLVLAEKTEDGYVF
-485 KYTGNIKLPNS
+485 KYTGNIKLQNS
-496 GIQVWISKDPGFTNN
+496 GIQLWISKDPGFTNN
-511 PSLTNLT
+511 PSLTKLRTN
-518 TYSDDE
+518 S
-524 DDDEDD
+524 D

-537 YSSYFEP
+537 YNSYFEP
-544 GYTYYVRIRPYSN
+544 GYTYYVRIRPYSE
-557 DSSLADY
+557 DSSLEDS
-564 NKADKTWYGAFSNTV
+564 NKADETWYGAFSNTV
-579 TVSPKVSDVHVSA
+579 TVSPKVSDVNVTA

-597 SVALTANA
+597 SITLTANA
-605 EDPSYA
+605 EDFYYA

-627 GKTTDGIYTDKK
+627 GKTTNGIYTDKK
-639 LTANTA
+639 LKPNTA

-656 EKTGKVSYGAW
+656 EKTGKTSYGAW

-672 LTWGGNLNLKAVAK
+672 LTWGGNLNVRAVAK

-723 STNTYEKWT
+723 RTNTYEKWT

-750 AAGQTYGFK
+750 AAGQDYRFK

-773 ESEDNCTLDF
+773 EDEDSCTLDF
-783 ELKIVS
+783 ALWTVS
-789 RKQNANGTVRVKWSP
+789 SKQNANGTLKLTWNP

-820 GVWEAYKTITKAATS
+820 DVWEAYKTITRAATS
-835 SFTFPAANGQSDSY
+835 SFTFPAANGQTDTY
-849 RIRAYKNGNPKTYTG
+849 RIRAYKNGNPKTYTE
-864 DYSVEVDPY
+864 DYSFEVDPY

-905 VHRAT
+905 VYRTT
-910 RAAFKYDKDTKTYSY
+910 RAASTYNKDTKTYSY
-925 GYTSRLQNWVVDANS
+925 SYGYANRLDNWVVDANS
-940 KYGYKISKE
+940 KYGYKVSDE
-949 KLTATTTT
+949 DLTATTTT

-966 DGIEQIRYEGPKAG
+966 NGIEQTWYEGPKAG
-980 VKYYYFVVAVKNGTT
+980 VKYYYYVVAVKNGTA
-995 YQVKD
+995 YAVKD
-1000 SSNAIYSGN
+1000 SGKTIESGN

-1093 YKTNEAGVDVYA
+1093 YKANEAGVDVYA
-1105 AYSAVKT
+1105 AYSAAKA

>member
-1 MKKDL
+1 M
-6 KTLNRS
+6 
-12 LAIAIAA
+12 A
-19 AMTMTSVPSTLFA
+19 
-32 ADFTDSD
+32 
-39 VAVEAVEPE
+39 
-48 ETEAPVD
+48 
-55 VEEEPAAEEA
+55 
-65 TEFSSDAEETEDVF
+65 
-79 SDHVSEE
+79 
-86 ATVDTADVQ
+86 
-95 VGTPGTPAKVTGLY
+95 
-109 IDTDKIDTDDDY
+109 
-121 VYPPMLRW
+121 
-129 NAVDGA
+129 
-135 YKYEFAVTDAAGNEY
+135 
-150 AEDAIIDSKTGKYV
+150 
-164 LEYDYIDNADA
+164 
-175 MPSYALDYLEGQHA
+175 
-189 YKISADGSSCEY
+189 
-201 VYADAEK
+201 
-208 KVLLRSFSAGQT
+208 
-220 YNIRVRAV
+220 
-228 NRYQDP
+228 
-234 AVPNAAAVDT
+234 
-244 PGEWS
+244 
-249 DSVSYTVPATKAAV
+249 
-263 QLTNLRYASEDEDNL
+263 
-278 YFAYDG
+278 
-284 NVTDGYV
+284 
-291 VGAYTSDPNYANIED
+291 
-306 YKWVTK
+306 
-312 WKDSNKTT
+312 
-320 FSISKRNLESGKTY
+320 ISKSDLESGKTY
-334 YLRVINF
+334 YLRVINRV
-341 ANGKY
+341 NGNSL
-346 FTDAQGK
+346 TDAQGK
-353 AVWSNVV
+353 DVWSNVI
-360 AFTYTAKQEDPLK
+360 AFTYTAKQADPLK
-373 AITGLTMYS
+373 TITGLTMYKEDQYS
-382 ESANGYNFRFDP
+382 YSFRFDP
-394 VLEEDDDEWE
+394 VLEGDDHWE

-416 VQRDDNGTYVSKYSM
+416 VYRDDDNGTYVSKYSM

-443 YKDGIK
+443 YKYGAKGI
-449 NREYGTP
+449 EYGTP

-471 NLVLAEKKGYGYAF
+471 NLVLAEKTEDGYVF
-485 KYTGNIKLPNS
+485 KYTGNIKLQNS
-496 GIQVWISKDPGFTNN
+496 GIQLWISKDPGFTNN
-511 PSLTNLT
+511 PSLTKLRTN
-518 TYSDDE
+518 S
-524 DDDEDD
+524 D

-537 YSSYFEP
+537 YNSYFEP
-544 GYTYYVRIRPYSN
+544 GYTYYVRIRPYSE
-557 DSSLADY
+557 DSSLEDS
-564 NKADKTWYGAFSNTV
+564 NKADETWYGAFSNTV
-579 TVSPKVSDVHVSA
+579 TVSPKVSDVNVTA

-597 SVALTANA
+597 SITLTANA
-605 EDPSYA
+605 EDFYYA

-627 GKTTDGIYTDKK
+627 GKTTNGIYTDKK
-639 LTANTA
+639 LKPNTA

-656 EKTGKVSYGAW
+656 EKTGKTSYGAW

-672 LTWGGNLNLKAVAK
+672 LTWGGNLNVRAVAK

-723 STNTYEKWT
+723 RTNTYEKWT

-750 AAGQTYGFK
+750 AAGQDYRFK

-773 ESEDNCTLDF
+773 EDEDSCTLDF
-783 ELKIVS
+783 ALWTVS
-789 RKQNANGTVRVKWSP
+789 SKQNANGTLKLTWNP

-820 GVWEAYKTITKAATS
+820 GVWEAYKTITRAATS
-835 SFTFPAANGQSDSY
+835 SFTFPAANGQTDTY
-849 RIRAYKNGNPKTYTG
+849 RIRAYKNGNPKTYTSA
-864 DYSVEVDPY
+864 YEFWVNPY

-905 VHRAT
+905 VYRTT
-910 RAAFKYDKDTKTYSY
+910 RAAYAYNKDTKTYLY
-925 GYTSRLQNWVVDANS
+925 ANANPLDNWVVDANS
-940 KYGYKISKE
+940 KYGYKISDE
-949 KLTATTTT
+949 DLTATTTT

-966 DGIEQIRYEGPKAG
+966 NGIEQTWYEGPKAG
-980 VKYYYFVVAVKNGTT
+980 VKYYYYVVAVKNGTA
-995 YQVKD
+995 YKVKD
-1000 SSNAIYSGN
+1000 SGYTIESGN

-1093 YKTNEAGVDVYA
+1093 YKANEAGVDVYA

>member
-55 VEEEPAAEEA
+55 VEEESAAEEA

-79 SDHVSEE
+79 SDQVSEE

-95 VGTPGTPAKVTGLY
+95 VGTPGTPAKVNGFY
-109 IDTDKIDTDDDY
+109 IDTDKDY
-121 VYPPMLRW
+121 VSSPRLRW
-129 NAVDGA
+129 NTVEGA
-135 YKYEFAVTDAAGNEY
+135 YKYEFAITDAAGNEFGSGV
-150 AEDAIIDSKTGKYV
+150 DIDSKTGKYV
-164 LEYDYIDNADA
+164 IDYDYINDTGAL
-175 MPSYALDYLEGQHA
+175 PSYTLQTLANYSQYA
-189 YKISADGSSCEY
+189 YKISADGSSYEY

-249 DSVSYTVPATKAAV
+249 DPVSYTVPATKATV
-263 QLTNLRYASEDEDNL
+263 QITNLRYASEDEDNL

-284 NVTDGYV
+284 NVTEGNV

-306 YKWVTK
+306 YEWDTE
-312 WKDSNKTT
+312 WEDSNKTT

-341 ANGKY
+341 ANNKY
-346 FTDAQGK
+346 FTDAKGER
-353 AVWSNVV
+353 VWSNVV

-394 VLEEDDDEWE
+394 VLEEDDEWE

-443 YKDGIK
+443 YKYGTKGI
-449 NREYGTP
+449 EYGTP

-471 NLVLAEKKGYGYAF
+471 NLVLAEKTEDGYVF
-485 KYTGNIKLPNS
+485 KYTGNIKLPDS
-496 GIQVWISKDPGFTNN
+496 GIQLWISKDPGFTNN

-518 TYSDDE
+518 TYSD
-524 DDDEDD
+524 

-537 YSSYFEP
+537 YNSELEP
-544 GYTYYVRIRPYSN
+544 GYTYYVRIRPYSE
-557 DSSLADY
+557 DSSLEDS
-564 NKADKTWYGAFSNTV
+564 NKADETWYGAFSNTV
-579 TVSPKVSDVHVSA
+579 TVSPKVSDVYVSA

-605 EDPSYA
+605 EDSYYA

-703 YEVFRTVTDS
+703 YEVLRAVTTSD
-713 YGKSYSADQG
+713 GKNYSADLG
-723 STNTYEKWT
+723 TTNSYTKWT

-750 AAGQTYGFK
+750 AAGQNYGFK

-773 ESEDNCTLDF
+773 EGEDSCTLDF
-783 ELKIVS
+783 ALWIVS
-789 RKQNANGTVRVKWSP
+789 SKQNANGTLKLTWNP

-809 GYLIEKKNQDT
+809 GYLIEKRNQDT

-835 SFTFPAANGQSDSY
+835 SFTFPAANGQTDYY

-864 DYSVEVDPY
+864 DYEFRVAPY

-905 VHRAT
+905 VYRTT
-910 RAAFKYDKDTKTYSY
+910 RAAYSYDKDTKTYSY
-925 GYTSRLQNWVVDANS
+925 GDANKLANWVVDANS
-940 KYGYKISKE
+940 KYGYKISNE

-957 DRKVSYVNG
+957 DRKVSYVSG
-966 DGIEQIRYEGPKAG
+966 DGIEQIWYEGPKAG
-980 VKYYYFVVAVKNGTT
+980 VKYYYYVVAVKNGTA
-995 YQVKD
+995 YAVKD
-1000 SSNAIYSGN
+1000 SGKTIESGN

>member
-48 ETEAPVD
+48 ETETPVD

-65 TEFSSDAEETEDVF
+65 TEFSSDAAETEDVF

-95 VGTPGTPAKVTGLY
+95 VGTPGTPAKVTGFY
-109 IDTDKIDTDDDY
+109 IDTDKDY
-121 VYPPMLRW
+121 VSSPMLRW
-129 NAVDGA
+129 NTVEGA

-164 LEYDYIDNADA
+164 LAYDYVNDTNAL
-175 MPSYALDYLEGQHA
+175 PSYALQTLASYSQHA
-189 YKISADGSSCEY
+189 YKISADGSSYEY

-249 DSVSYTVPATKAAV
+249 DPVSYTVPATKAPV

-284 NVTDGYV
+284 NVTDGNV
-291 VGAYTSDPNYANIED
+291 EGRYTSDPNYANLED
-306 YKWVTK
+306 WEWEDVYA
-312 WKDSNKTT
+312 DASDTT
-320 FSISKRNLESGKTY
+320 LAISKSDLESGKTY
-334 YLRVINF
+334 YLRVINRV
-341 ANGKY
+341 NDKY

-360 AFTYTAKQEDPLK
+360 AFTYTAKQADPLK
-373 AITGLTMYS
+373 TITGLTMYNEDRS
-382 ESANGYNFRFDP
+382 SYSFRFDP
-394 VLEEDDDEWE
+394 VLEKDDKWE

-416 VQRDDNGTYVSKYSM
+416 VQSSDKGTYVSKYSM

-443 YKDGIK
+443 YKYGAKGI
-449 NREYGTP
+449 EYGTP

-471 NLVLAEKKGYGYAF
+471 NLVLAEKTRDGYVF

-496 GIQVWISKDPGFTNN
+496 GIQLWISKDPGFTNN
-511 PSLTNLT
+511 PSLTKLRTN
-518 TYSDDE
+518 S
-524 DDDEDD
+524 D

-537 YSSYFEP
+537 YNSYFEP
-544 GYTYYVRIRPYSN
+544 GYTYYVRIRPYSE
-557 DSSLADY
+557 DSSLEDS
-564 NKADKTWYGAFSNTV
+564 NKADETWYGAFSNTV
-579 TVSPKVSDVHVSA
+579 TVSPKVSDVYVSA

-597 SVALTANA
+597 SITLTANA
-605 EDPSYA
+605 KDSYYA

-672 LTWGGNLNLKAVAK
+672 LTWGGNLNLQAVAK

-723 STNTYEKWT
+723 RTNTYEKWT

-750 AAGQTYGFK
+750 AAGQDYRFK

-773 ESEDNCTLDF
+773 EDEYSCTLDF
-783 ELKIVS
+783 EIGELS
-789 RKQNANGTVRVKWSP
+789 MKQNANGTVRVKWNP

-809 GYLIEKKNQDT
+809 GYLIEKQNRDT
-820 GVWEAYKTITKAATS
+820 GVWEAYKTITRAATS
-835 SFTFPAANGQSDSY
+835 SFTFPSANGQTDTY
-849 RIRAYKNGNPKTYTG
+849 RIRAYKNGNPKTYTE
-864 DYSVEVDPY
+864 DYEFDVDPY

-905 VHRAT
+905 VYRTT
-910 RAAFKYDKDTKTYSY
+910 RAAYGYDKDTKTYAY
-925 GYTSRLQNWVVDANS
+925 AYANKLDNWVIDANS
-940 KYGYKISKE
+940 KYGYKISDE
-949 KLTATTTT
+949 DLTATTTT

-966 DGIEQIRYEGPKAG
+966 DGIEQTWYEGPKAG
-980 VKYYYFVVAVKNGTT
+980 VKYYYYVVAVKNGTA
-995 YQVKD
+995 YKVKD
-1000 SSNAIYSGN
+1000 SGNSIKRGN

-1021 VAKTKITSGKATKG
+1021 VAKTKITSGKARKG

>member
-1 MKKDL
+1 
-6 KTLNRS
+6 
-12 LAIAIAA
+12 
-19 AMTMTSVPSTLFA
+19 
-32 ADFTDSD
+32 
-39 VAVEAVEPE
+39 
-48 ETEAPVD
+48 
-55 VEEEPAAEEA
+55 
-65 TEFSSDAEETEDVF
+65 
-79 SDHVSEE
+79 
-86 ATVDTADVQ
+86 
-95 VGTPGTPAKVTGLY
+95 
-109 IDTDKIDTDDDY
+109 
-121 VYPPMLRW
+121 
-129 NAVDGA
+129 
-135 YKYEFAVTDAAGNEY
+135 
-150 AEDAIIDSKTGKYV
+150 
-164 LEYDYIDNADA
+164 
-175 MPSYALDYLEGQHA
+175 
-189 YKISADGSSCEY
+189 
-201 VYADAEK
+201 
-208 KVLLRSFSAGQT
+208 
-220 YNIRVRAV
+220 
-228 NRYQDP
+228 
-234 AVPNAAAVDT
+234 
-244 PGEWS
+244 
-249 DSVSYTVPATKAAV
+249 
-263 QLTNLRYASEDEDNL
+263 
-278 YFAYDG
+278 
-284 NVTDGYV
+284 
-291 VGAYTSDPNYANIED
+291 
-306 YKWVTK
+306 
-312 WKDSNKTT
+312 
-320 FSISKRNLESGKTY
+320 
-334 YLRVINF
+334 
-341 ANGKY
+341 
-346 FTDAQGK
+346 
-353 AVWSNVV
+353 
-360 AFTYTAKQEDPLK
+360 
-373 AITGLTMYS
+373 
-382 ESANGYNFRFDP
+382 
-394 VLEEDDDEWE
+394 
-404 LQWSKDPNFVTD
+404 
-416 VQRDDNGTYVSKYSM
+416 M

-443 YKDGIK
+443 YKYGAKGI
-449 NREYGTP
+449 EYGTP

-471 NLVLAEKKGYGYAF
+471 NLVLAEKTEDGYVF

-496 GIQVWISKDPGFTNN
+496 GIQLWISKDPGFTNN
-511 PSLTNLT
+511 PSLTKLRTN
-518 TYSDDE
+518 S
-524 DDDEDD
+524 D

-537 YSSYFEP
+537 YNSYFEP
-544 GYTYYVRIRPYSN
+544 GYTYYVRIRPYSE
-557 DSSLADY
+557 DSSLEDS
-564 NKADKTWYGAFSNTV
+564 NKADETWYGAFSNTV
-579 TVSPKVSDVHVSA
+579 TVSPKVSDVNVTA

-597 SVALTANA
+597 SVALTATA

-627 GKTTDGIYTDKK
+627 GKTTNGIYTDKK
-639 LTANTA
+639 LKPNTA

-672 LTWGGNLNLKAVAK
+672 LTWGGNLNLQAVAK

-723 STNTYEKWT
+723 RTNTYEKWT

-750 AAGQTYGFK
+750 AAGQDYRFK

-773 ESEDNCTLDF
+773 ESEDSCTLDF
-783 ELKIVS
+783 ALWIVS
-789 RKQNANGTVRVKWSP
+789 SKQNANGTLKLTWNP

-820 GVWEAYKTITKAATS
+820 GVWEAYKTITRAATS
-835 SFTFPAANGQSDSY
+835 SFTFPAANGQTDTY
-849 RIRAYKNGNPKTYTG
+849 RIRAYKNGNPKTYTE
-864 DYSVEVDPY
+864 DYSFEVDPY

-905 VHRAT
+905 VYRTT
-910 RAAFKYDKDTKTYSY
+910 RAASTYNKDTKTYSY
-925 GYTSRLQNWVVDANS
+925 SYGYANRLDNWVVDANS
-940 KYGYKISKE
+940 KYGYKVSDE
-949 KLTATTTT
+949 DLTATTTT

-966 DGIEQIRYEGPKAG
+966 NGIEQTRYEGPKAG
-980 VKYYYFVVAVKNGTT
+980 VKYYYYVVAVKNGTA
-995 YQVKD
+995 YAVKD
-1000 SSNAIYSGN
+1000 SGKTIESGN

>member
-65 TEFSSDAEETEDVF
+65 TEFSSDAAETEDVF

-95 VGTPGTPAKVTGLY
+95 VGTPGTPAKVNGFY
-109 IDTDKIDTDDDY
+109 IDTDKDY
-121 VYPPMLRW
+121 VFSPMLRW
-129 NAVDGA
+129 NTVEGA
-135 YKYEFAVTDAAGNEY
+135 YKYEFAITDAAGNEY

-164 LEYDYIDNADA
+164 LEYDYTDDTYA
-175 MPSYALDYLEGQHA
+175 MPSYNLSYLEGQYA
-189 YKISADGSSCEY
+189 YKISADGSTYEY

-208 KVLLRSFSAGQT
+208 KVFLRSFTAGQT

-249 DSVSYTVPATKAAV
+249 DPVSYTVPATKAPV

-284 NVTDGYV
+284 NVTDGNV
-291 VGAYTSDPNYANIED
+291 EGRYTSDPNYANIED
-306 YKWVTK
+306 WEWDYESTS
-312 WKDSNKTT
+312 DDDATLA
-320 FSISKRNLESGKTY
+320 ISKSKLESGKTY
-334 YLRVINF
+334 YLRVINY

-360 AFTYTAKQEDPLK
+360 AFTYTAKQEDLLK
-373 AITGLTMYS
+373 AITGLTMYNEDQS
-382 ESANGYNFRFDP
+382 SYSFRFDP
-394 VLEEDDDEWE
+394 VLEKDDKWE

-416 VQRDDNGTYVSKYSM
+416 VQRNDKGTYVSKYSM

-443 YKDGIK
+443 YKYGAKGI
-449 NREYGTP
+449 EYGTP

-471 NLVLAEKKGYGYAF
+471 NLVLAEKTRDGYVF

-496 GIQVWISKDPGFTNN
+496 GIQLWISKDPGFTNN
-511 PSLTNLT
+511 LSLTDLT
-518 TYSDDE
+518 TYS
-524 DDDEDD
+524 D

-537 YSSYFEP
+537 DNSELEP
-544 GYTYYVRIRPYSN
+544 GYTYYVRIRPYSE
-557 DSSLADY
+557 DISLLDF

-579 TVSPKVSDVHVSA
+579 TVSPKVSDVYVSA

-597 SVALTANA
+597 SITLTANA
-605 EDPSYA
+605 QDSSYA

-621 KKYQNL
+621 KKYRNL

-656 EKTGKVSYGAW
+656 EKTGKTSYGAW

-703 YEVFRTVTDS
+703 YEVLRTVTDS

-750 AAGQTYGFK
+750 AAGQDYRFK

-773 ESEDNCTLDF
+773 EGEDSCTLDF
-783 ELKIVS
+783 ALRIVS
-789 RKQNANGTVRVKWSP
+789 SKQNANGTLKLTWNP

-820 GVWEAYKTITKAATS
+820 DVWEAYKTITRAATS
-835 SFTFPAANGQSDSY
+835 SFTFPAANGQTDTY
-849 RIRAYKNGNPKTYTG
+849 RIRAYKNGNPKTYTTA
-864 DYSVEVDPY
+864 YEFKVNPY

-905 VHRAT
+905 VYRTT
-910 RAAFKYDKDTKTYSY
+910 RAADGYDKDTKTYSY
-925 GYTSRLQNWVVDANS
+925 AYGYGLDNWVVDANS
-940 KYGYKISKE
+940 KYGYKISDE

-957 DRKVSYVNG
+957 DRKVSYVSG
-966 DGIEQIRYEGPKAG
+966 DGIEQTWYEGPKAG
-980 VKYYYFVVAVKNGTT
+980 VKYYYFVVAFKNGTA
-995 YQVKD
+995 YKVKD
-1000 SSNAIYSGN
+1000 SGNTIESGN

-1035 KVTLKWKK
+1035 KVSLKWKK

-1059 SGYTKLAT
+1059 RGYTKLAT

-1093 YKTNEAGVDVYA
+1093 YKANEAGVDVYA
-1105 AYSAVKT
+1105 AYSAAKT

>member
-65 TEFSSDAEETEDVF
+65 TEFSSDAAETEDVF

-109 IDTDKIDTDDDY
+109 IDTDKDY
-121 VYPPMLRW
+121 VHSPTLRW
-129 NAVDGA
+129 NTVEGA

-150 AEDAIIDSKTGKYV
+150 GYVSTDSKTGKYV
-164 LEYDYIDNADA
+164 FRYASMGWASA
-175 MPSYALDYLEGQHA
+175 MPSYDVTDLAGQYA
-189 YKISADGSSCEY
+189 YKIAADGSDYESI
-201 VYADAEK
+201 YADAEK
-208 KVLLRSFSAGQT
+208 KVLLKSLSAGQT

-234 AVPNAAAVDT
+234 ATPNAEAVET
-244 PGEWS
+244 VGEWS
-249 DSVSYTVPATKAAV
+249 DPVAYAVPATYAPV
-263 QLTNLRYASEDEDNL
+263 QLTNLRYASEDDDNL

-284 NVTDGYV
+284 AVTAGSV
-291 VGAYTSDPNYANIED
+291 HGQYTSDPDYANLYEWEWED
-306 YKWVTK
+306 VYA
-312 WKDSNKTT
+312 DASKTT
-320 FSISKRNLESGKTY
+320 LAISKSDLESGKTY
-334 YLRVINF
+334 YLRVINRV
-341 ANGKY
+341 NGNSL
-346 FTDAQGK
+346 TDAQGK
-353 AVWSNVV
+353 DVWSNVI
-360 AFTYTAKQEDPLK
+360 AFTYTAKQADPLK
-373 AITGLTMYS
+373 TITGLTMYKEDQYS
-382 ESANGYNFRFDP
+382 YSFRFDP
-394 VLEEDDDEWE
+394 VLEGDDHWE

-416 VQRDDNGTYVSKYSM
+416 VYRDDDNGTYVSKYSM

-443 YKDGIK
+443 YKYGAKGI
-449 NREYGTP
+449 EYGTP

-471 NLVLAEKKGYGYAF
+471 NLVLAEKTEDGYVF
-485 KYTGNIKLPNS
+485 KYTGNIKLQNS
-496 GIQVWISKDPGFTNN
+496 GIQLWISKDPGFTNN
-511 PSLTNLT
+511 PSLTKLRTN
-518 TYSDDE
+518 S
-524 DDDEDD
+524 D

-537 YSSYFEP
+537 YNSYFEP
-544 GYTYYVRIRPYSN
+544 GYTYYVRIRPYSE
-557 DSSLADY
+557 DSSLEDS
-564 NKADKTWYGAFSNTV
+564 NKADETWYGAFSNTV
-579 TVSPKVSDVHVSA
+579 TVSPKVSDVNVTA

-597 SVALTANA
+597 SITLTANA
-605 EDPSYA
+605 EDFYYA

-627 GKTTDGIYTDKK
+627 GKTTNGIYTDKK
-639 LTANTA
+639 LKPNTA

-656 EKTGKVSYGAW
+656 EKTGKTSYGAW

-672 LTWGGNLNLKAVAK
+672 LTWGGNLNVRAVAK

-723 STNTYEKWT
+723 RTNTYEKWT

-750 AAGQTYGFK
+750 AAGQDYRFK

-773 ESEDNCTLDF
+773 EDEDSCTLDF
-783 ELKIVS
+783 ALWTVS
-789 RKQNANGTVRVKWSP
+789 SKQNANGTLKLTWNP

-820 GVWEAYKTITKAATS
+820 DVWEAYKTITRAATS
-835 SFTFPAANGQSDSY
+835 SFTFPAANGQTDTY
-849 RIRAYKNGNPKTYTG
+849 RIRAYKNGNPKTYTSA
-864 DYSVEVDPY
+864 YEFWVNPY

-905 VHRAT
+905 VYRTT
-910 RAAFKYDKDTKTYSY
+910 RAAYAYNKDTKTYLY
-925 GYTSRLQNWVVDANS
+925 ANANPLDNWVVDANS
-940 KYGYKISKE
+940 KYGYKISDE
-949 KLTATTTT
+949 DLTATTTT
-957 DRKVSYVNG
+957 DRKVSYVSG
-966 DGIEQIRYEGPKAG
+966 DGIEQTRYEGPKAG
-980 VKYYYFVVAVKNGTT
+980 VKYYYYVVAVKNGTA
-995 YQVKD
+995 YKVKD
-1000 SSNAIYSGN
+1000 SGYTIESGN

-1052 YRSTKKG
+1052 YRYTKKG

-1093 YKTNEAGVDVYA
+1093 YKANEAGVDVYA
-1105 AYSAVKT
+1105 ADSAGKT